1 MSRVKSAVS
10 EFIKYHWSKGGSYNQ
25 DSDVSEIPYLPR
37 SMTQTILGSGLCPS
51 ATTDR
56 QGFILPFWSAT
67 GRIENR
73 DFGMLFNIDHS
84 KIIVDGFKPL
94 GAKNNNLK
102 NINCYAT
109 TSVRCG
115 YGFSPVFIT
124 TQTSQSDYHPST
136 ESINALA
143 LKNLME
149 LAIQSYVMQ
158 VAYNSRSSWNNAWS
172 KTPDETMRGRFV
184 LSLNRTTN
192 ETSNQ
197 KIVLNTDLKNV
208 LDNDRITKNIL
219 SVSLTS
225 LRYDAMDDMRQLA
238 LEIITPLQDAGYE
251 VNITT
256 HEGNT
261 VVNEQ
266 GYAQVLE
273 ISIDVTDDITLSSQ
287 SSISECRFLRTLE
300 SVLRKTTPSTRKP
313 LYLLDE
319 QRELTALE
327 RIASDNNRISQEY
340 HKQVMSLAEK
350 TIHASTNHQDK

>member
-1 MSRVKSAVS
+1 MSHMKSAIS
-10 EFIKYHWSKGGSYNQ
+10 EFIKHHCSKGGSYNQ
-25 DSDVSEIPYLPR
+25 DSDVSELPDL
-37 SMTQTILGSGLCPS
+37 SQNMTQTLLRSGLCS
-51 ATTDR
+51 SVDTDR
-56 QGFILPFWSAT
+56 QGFVIPFWSAT
-67 GRIENR
+67 VKVDNR
-73 DFGMLFNIDHS
+73 DLGMLFDIEHS
-84 KIIVDGFKPL
+84 KIVVDGFKSSRI
-94 GAKNNNLK
+94 KND
-102 NINCYAT
+102 IRCYAT
-109 TSVRCG
+109 TLVWCG
-115 YGFSPVFIT
+115 YGASPVPIT
-124 TQTSQSDYHPST
+124 AHTSQIDYHPST
-136 ESINALA
+136 ESISTLA

-256 HEGNT
+256 HEGNA
-261 VVNEQ
+261 VIDEQ

-273 ISIDVTDDITLSSQ
+273 ISIDVTDDIAISSQ
-287 SSISECRFLRTLE
+287 NSISECRFLRTLE

>member
-109 TSVRCG
+109 TSVWCG

-136 ESINALA
+136 ESINALV
-143 LKNLME
+143 LKNL
-149 LAIQSYVMQ
+149 
-158 VAYNSRSSWNNAWS
+158 
-172 KTPDETMRGRFV
+172 
-184 LSLNRTTN
+184 
-192 ETSNQ
+192 
-197 KIVLNTDLKNV
+197 
-208 LDNDRITKNIL
+208 
-219 SVSLTS
+219 
-225 LRYDAMDDMRQLA
+225 
-238 LEIITPLQDAGYE
+238 
-251 VNITT
+251 
-256 HEGNT
+256 
-261 VVNEQ
+261 
-266 GYAQVLE
+266 
-273 ISIDVTDDITLSSQ
+273 
-287 SSISECRFLRTLE
+287 
-300 SVLRKTTPSTRKP
+300 
-313 LYLLDE
+313 
-319 QRELTALE
+319 
-327 RIASDNNRISQEY
+327 
-340 HKQVMSLAEK
+340 
-350 TIHASTNHQDK
+350 